1 MAYLLDLILCSGVVI
16 GELIA
21 IIIGSMLIQLVVYQL
36 TGFSIANNLWKSLIR
51 LEKHLENKI

>member
-1 MAYLLDLILCSGVVI
+1 MVSLLDIFLCGITTIIEFI
-16 GELIA
+16 G
-21 IIIGSMLIQLVVYQL
+21 IIGIGLFIQLIVYQL